1 MHRRSFLH
9 RSAAGALAASL
20 PVRAGAPAPRLRTAL
35 VGCGWWGGNI
45 LGEAV
50 ASGQCEVVGLCDVDT
65 RQLAAT
71 RTKLAAT
78 TADRPREYKDYREL
92 LAREKPEIV
101 IVATPDHWHALPTI
115 AAVKAGAHVYVE
127 KPIGHTIAEGRAM
140 LNAARAAGRVVQV
153 GTHRRASPHTIA
165 ARDFIRSGK
174 VGKIG
179 MVRCFVNNAGSG
191 PEKPAA
197 TQPVPP
203 ELDWDAWCGP
213 APLRPYSPSI
223 HPRGFRQYLDYAN
236 GTLGD
241 WGIHWFDQL
250 IWITGLRWPKK
261 VFGTGG
267 RPIKGPPV
275 LTATEQTSDAPDH
288 QVVTYEF
295 EGLTVTWESR
305 LFAGHNVEKGENAG
319 CHFYGT
325 NGIFHLGWRGGC
337 PRRPEHPRAVG
348 GLPRRHPHRPPADLR
363 PGGRSPRDQL
373 LPPRRD
379 RDAARPQLGLGRRTG
394 TVRQRPGGQPPPWA
408 GLPRGLGISELR
420 WGCGSA
426 VAAAVAADAPE
437 IPAAAGKF
445 LAKRNRVSVPI
456 RGSSRGHISGVAGPK
471 CRNKLHFRNVKSGL
485 EVANFRS

>member
-9 RSAAGALAASL
+9 RSAAAAGALAASL
-20 PVRAGAPAPRLRTAL
+20 PVRAADSAPRLRTAL
-35 VGCGWWGGNI
+35 IGCGWWGGNI

-50 ASGQCEVVGLCDVDT
+50 ASGRCEVVGLCDVDA

-71 RTKLAAT
+71 RAKLASS
-78 TADRPREYKDYREL
+78 TADRPREYKEYREL

-153 GTHRRASPHTIA
+153 GTHRRASPHTIT
-165 ARDFIRSGK
+165 AREFIRSGK

-191 PEKPAA
+191 PEKPAP

-250 IWITGLRWPKK
+250 IWITGLRWPRK

-275 LTATEQTSDAPDH
+275 LNANEQTSDAPDH

-295 EGLTVTWESR
+295 DGLTVTWESR

-325 NGIFHLGWRGGC
+325 NGIFHLGWRGGWTFY
-337 PRRPEHPRAVG
+337 PAKAGEPVLHEDARLNAPDGQNIRELWADFLDAIRTGRRPISDLEEGHLATNCSLLGVIAMQLGRSLVWDGEKETFVNDPEANRLLRRAY
-348 GLPRRHPHRPPADLR
+348 R
-363 PGGRSPRDQL
+363 PGWEF
-373 LPPRRD
+373 
-379 RDAARPQLGLGRRTG
+379 
-394 TVRQRPGGQPPPWA
+394 PG
-408 GLPRGLGISELR
+408 
-420 WGCGSA
+420 
-426 VAAAVAADAPE
+426 
-437 IPAAAGKF
+437 
-445 LAKRNRVSVPI
+445 
-456 RGSSRGHISGVAGPK
+456 
-471 CRNKLHFRNVKSGL
+471 
-485 EVANFRS
+485 

>member
-20 PVRAGAPAPRLRTAL
+20 PVRAGAPALRLRTAL
-35 VGCGWWGGNI
+35 IGCGWWGGNI

-50 ASGQCEVVGLCDVDT
+50 ASGHCEVVGLCDVDT
-65 RQLAAT
+65 RQLSAT

-115 AAVKAGAHVYVE
+115 AAVKAGAHVFVE

-153 GTHRRASPHTIA
+153 GTHRRTSPHTVA
-165 ARDFIRSGK
+165 AREFIRSGK

-191 PEKPAA
+191 PEKPTP

-213 APLRPYSPSI
+213 APLRPYSPAI

-267 RPIKGPPV
+267 RPIKGPAV

-288 QVVTYEF
+288 QVATYAF
-295 EGLTVTWESR
+295 DRLTVQWEHR
-305 LFAGHNVEKGENAG
+305 RFAGNANEKGENVG
-319 CHFYGT
+319 CYFYGT
-325 NGIFHLGWRGGC
+325 KGVLHLGWQQGWTF
-337 PRRPEHPRAVG
+337 HPANGRDPAVTTPANLNAPDHQNIRELWVDFLRAIRTG
-348 GLPRRHPHRPPADLR
+348 SKPAADIGDVHLATNMALL
-363 PGGRSPRDQL
+363 GMVSLKVGRSLEWDGAREQIIGDEAAQRL
-373 LPPRRD
+373 LRRD
-379 RDAARPQLGLGRRTG
+379 YRKGWEFPST
-394 TVRQRPGGQPPPWA
+394 
-408 GLPRGLGISELR
+408 
-420 WGCGSA
+420 
-426 VAAAVAADAPE
+426 
-437 IPAAAGKF
+437 
-445 LAKRNRVSVPI
+445 
-456 RGSSRGHISGVAGPK
+456 
-471 CRNKLHFRNVKSGL
+471 
-485 EVANFRS
+485 